1 MTLSRPSCRHF
12 PPSLRS
18 SSAIT
23 VVAALAAAIAQAAA
37 ADTYVDTFESASSQG
52 GWTFGLPAV
61 YPTTG
66 GNPGR
71 YLRVDNLD
79 TFAPQPR
86 SAMSANPFTGNYRDR
101 HVVRIGVDLKTFA
114 VDFSAAERPCTLM
127 LVNNNGTPANTNDD
141 WAVYFMGV
149 DIPLPTD
156 PWTSYSFDI
165 PADATSLP
173 AGWKS
178 IKLGANSP
186 TPNWNVVIQD
196 VDRVQFFYGDPE
208 LFFIFQQWDLGLD
221 NALIETA
228 PPNPFD
234 LDGDGSVG
242 AGDLGIFLGAWGTT
256 GPGDFDGD
264 GAVGAADLGLLLGAW
279 G

>member
-1 MTLSRPSCRHF
+1 MAHARTLG
-12 PPSLRS
+12 
-18 SSAIT
+18 T
-23 VVAALAAAIAQAAA
+23 VNAIASCALVALSATFAAH
-37 ADTYVDTFESASSQG
+37 ADVVVDTFEAGNSQG
-52 GWTFGLPAV
+52 GWTWGPPPV
-61 YPTTG
+61 YPMTG

-86 SAMSANPFTGNYRDR
+86 SAMNANPFTGNYAERK
-101 HVVRIGVDLKTFA
+101 VTRISVDLRTFD

-127 LVNNNGTPANTNDD
+127 LFNNNGTPSNPNDD
-141 WAVYFMGV
+141 WAVYFMGE
-149 DIPLPTD
+149 DIPLEGQ
-156 PWTSYSFDI
+156 PWKTYTFDI
-165 PADATSLP
+165 PSQATALP

-178 IKLGANSP
+178 IQFGPSSP
-186 TPNWNVVIQD
+186 TPNWNVAIKD
-196 VDRVQFFYGDPE
+196 VDRVVFFYGDPE

-221 NALIETA
+221 NVTIETA
-228 PPNPFD
+228 PANPAD

-242 AGDLGIFLGAWGTT
+242 AGDLAILLGAWGTT
-256 GPGDFDGD
+256 GPGDLDGD